1 MRFCQGLTDKE
12 ASHHV
17 CIQEPKSMEQALN
30 GIKWYQYVHQS
41 MYTGTRRDSQSHEYD
56 EPANIYQ
63 VSETPTRGGAE
74 SFSASPQLANL
85 QEEIRDIKS
94 ELDLYVNESNRETP
108 AVRSVLEPVPKP
120 PVSNGENRLDSMEGK
135 IDKLKNAVQKLLKL
149 AQPRPQHNQGGNYR
163 RDKAPGRGGRDWI
176 KDEECFACGEKG
188 HFAKD
193 CRTVQAPQGYND
205 VNDQGSGV
213 GTNSRPSHP
222 DNSSEFPDQPNL
234 REIRAQPIQMDFRG
248 VGSPKVC
255 QFKSVNQISI
265 GRDANEVDSQR
276 LVEDHLTSIESANS
290 FGRLL
295 PAREVVD
302 QLGHCQRHNFDRRDK
317 ALLGQVCLARGR
329 LDNRWIKVAAREARS
344 KNVWDHDW
352 IRQHIN
358 NPDARLQ
365 ARRVQRPNREERSE
379 DQARPSSSTCSP
391 VRFPRPEGR
400 VEPPPVA
407 RVLSVSTSQGTTSR
421 PSVSTSQGYYFS
433 PSCWSVP
440 SEVLEVIHPCLG
452 GPHHGGGRR
461 ARQQRR
467 RRRRRQERTGNNY
480 LEKAPKFETVVRPR
494 EQQMRVEMPLH
505 DSSGPTI
512 APGSSGA
519 QCPIPNCSSDGSK
532 RHAFECHLPAI
543 FREELHGQEIT
554 VRRIGA
560 LSMIASW
567 LLGDRATLRS
577 LANYFHLM
585 DVGTTF
591 DQRVTQDQ
599 QRAMI
604 DMCKEM
610 ETKPPS
616 SFVVVPSWE

>member
-1 MRFCQGLTDKE
+1 M
-12 ASHHV
+12 
-17 CIQEPKSMEQALN
+17 
-30 GIKWYQYVHQS
+30 
-41 MYTGTRRDSQSHEYD
+41 
-56 EPANIYQ
+56 
-63 VSETPTRGGAE
+63 
-74 SFSASPQLANL
+74 NL
-85 QEEIRDIKS
+85 
-94 ELDLYVNESNRETP
+94 
-108 AVRSVLEPVPKP
+108 
-120 PVSNGENRLDSMEGK
+120 
-135 IDKLKNAVQKLLKL
+135 
-149 AQPRPQHNQGGNYR
+149 
-163 RDKAPGRGGRDWI
+163 
-176 KDEECFACGEKG
+176 
-188 HFAKD
+188 
-193 CRTVQAPQGYND
+193 
-205 VNDQGSGV
+205 
-213 GTNSRPSHP
+213 
-222 DNSSEFPDQPNL
+222 
-234 REIRAQPIQMDFRG
+234 
-248 VGSPKVC
+248 
-255 QFKSVNQISI
+255 
-265 GRDANEVDSQR
+265 QR

-302 QLGHCQRHNFDRRDK
+302 QLGHCRRHNFDKRDE
-317 ALLGQVCLARGR
+317 ALLGQVRLARGR

-344 KNVWDHDW
+344 KNVWNKDW
-352 IRQHIN
+352 ISQYI

-365 ARRVQRPNREERSE
+365 PRRLQLPNREERSE

-407 RVLSVSTSQGTTSR
+407 RVLSVSTNQGTTSQPSVVSTRKGTTSR
-421 PSVSTSQGYYFS
+421 PSVSTSQGTTS
-433 PSCWSVP
+433 SKSLVRTVRGTR
-440 SEVLEVIHPCLG
+440 SNTSMSS

-461 ARQQRR
+461 ARQRRR

-494 EQQMRVEMPLH
+494 EQQMRVEMPLL
-505 DSSGPTI
+505 DSSGPTM

-519 QCPIPNCSSDGSK
+519 QCPIPNCSGDGSK

-577 LANYFHLM
+577 LANYYHLM
-585 DVGTTF
+585 DVSTTF
-591 DQRVTQDQ
+591 DESVTQDQ

-604 DMCKEM
+604 DMCIEM

-616 SFVVVPSWE
+616 SFVLSQAGNEEWVLVHWQVVLRLLARVQPLNRLQPLCDFYRLTPEEEVLLPSSPLALESHWRDVDQMLKGARGLVGARRPDPIQCL